1 MIRMI
6 LLTLAFLV
14 SIYMYP
20 QKRISTDFKYRVTY
34 DLTYSMDSTNLDSKK
49 SEDMILFLGDG
60 ISSFSSKAKLVG
72 NKIVVKG
79 NTAHTS
85 PAAITDFDYMIIK
98 NFKQDYLSY
107 TREIVQD
114 YFYFNQDLDLF
125 DWTLHEETKVINDYK
140 VQKATM
146 SYSGR
151 DYIAW
156 FTHEIPISDGPYK
169 FNGLPGLILEISD
182 TENHYNFT
190 LKGLEK
196 LHPEIPFKLNF
207 KHYVKTSEE
216 ELFEVYSRFRRDP
229 VSYININTTLPNF
242 KISQSPEAKQHHL
255 KRFAEEDA
263 RKNNHIEKKWYR

>member
-6 LLTLAFLV
+6 LFTMAFLM
-14 SIYMYP
+14 SMYMYP
-20 QKRISTDFKYRVTY
+20 QKKIATDFKYKITY
-34 DLTYSMDSTNLDSKK
+34 DLTYSLDSTDLDTKK

-72 NKIVVKG
+72 NKVVVKG
-79 NTAHTS
+79 NTGHTS
-85 PAAITDFDYMIIK
+85 PASLTDFDYIIIK

-114 YFYFNQDLDLF
+114 YFYFNQSLDLF
-125 DWTLHEETKVINDYK
+125 DWTLHEETKVIKDYK

-146 SYSGR
+146 SYSSR

-190 LKGLEK
+190 LKGVEK
-196 LHPEIPFKLNF
+196 LNPEIPFKLNF
-207 KHYVKTSEE
+207 KHYIKTSEE
-216 ELFEVYSRFRRDP
+216 ELFEVLSRYKRDP
-229 VSYININTTLPNF
+229 FSYVKLPNIT
-242 KISQSPEAKQHHL
+242 ISPSPEVHQHYIKL
-255 KRFAEEDA
+255 FAEEDA